1 MEGWKIYGGFQDG
14 SLKGRLFGKVENG
27 MEEKMGGKK
36 IKEGPQYFILLKLEG
51 KVEGKFFIKAMKM
64 KLLFCPLI
72 NYKKIK

>member
-36 IKEGPQYFILLKLEG
+36 IKEGP
-51 KVEGKFFIKAMKM
+51 
-64 KLLFCPLI
+64 
-72 NYKKIK
+72 